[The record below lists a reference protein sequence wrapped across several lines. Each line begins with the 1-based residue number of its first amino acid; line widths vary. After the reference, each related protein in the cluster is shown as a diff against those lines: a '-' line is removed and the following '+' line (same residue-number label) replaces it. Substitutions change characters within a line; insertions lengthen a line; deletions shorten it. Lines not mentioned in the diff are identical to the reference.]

1 MKSGLKNWL
10 IYIFFAFLFCFMINR
25 IFFFSPGMA
34 EVSSSYVLYPI
45 LKIQK
50 TFTDPVSAYFSK
62 KSDVTILYQ
71 EIVTLKTVNE
81 DLQAKIIELE
91 SISDLEQRSQEVR
104 DFAEQ
109 YNFSDQKL
117 VQILLRSFDD
127 AGHFYWIDAGLNKGI
142 SCNMIAIYKNNII
155 GRVIHVDALYSKV
168 AVVTD
173 KRCKIAVSCA
183 NTKVI
188 GIFQGNNNFE
198 PTLEFVPHY
207 ETLQADD
214 LVLSSG
220 QGLMYPQGFAV
231 GKIKHFQVQ
240 DVAYKIQVE
249 PLVDLEQLD
258 FIYVVAL

>member
-25 IFFFSPGMA
+25 MFFFSPGMA

-50 TFTDPVSAYFSK
+50 IFTDPISNYFSK
-62 KSDVTILYQ
+62 KSDIAVLYQ
-71 EIVTLKTVNE
+71 EIDSLKTTNE
-81 DLQAKIIELE
+81 DLQACIIELQA
-91 SISDLEQRSQEVR
+91 ISDVEQRSQEIR
-104 DFAEQ
+104 EFAQKYDFSQ
-109 YNFSDQKL
+109 QKL

-127 AGHFYWIDAGLNKGI
+127 AGHFYWIDAGLDKGI
-142 SCNMIAIYKNNII
+142 CCNMIAIYKNNII
-155 GRVIHVDALYSKV
+155 GRVVHVDALYSKV
-168 AVVTD
+168 ALVTD

-183 NTKVI
+183 QTKVV
-188 GIFQGNNNFE
+188 GILQGNNNFQ

-207 ETLQADD
+207 ETLQEDD
-214 LVLSSG
+214 LVMSSG